1 MGVNLARVCN
11 FLAFA
16 WGIGQNAG
24 HILLSDVH
32 TAFIGSDDRMK
43 ASNAQLGDPFIY
55 YIGFHQL
62 KYSII
67 NENFEHIAK

>member
-1 MGVNLARVCN
+1 MGVDLARVCN

-32 TAFIGSDDRMK
+32 TAFIGSDGRMK

-62 KYSII
+62 Y
-67 NENFEHIAK
+67 N